1 MTVGSA
7 RHWIER
13 WGARVMLALFACS
26 TSSGASCADLVVSAA
41 TSLTNAF
48 KEIGTLFSAANP
60 GTHVAFNF
68 ASSDILLAQIVKG
81 APADVFAAADQD
93 AMDRAEQ
100 SDSLLRGSRRDF
112 ATNRLVVIVPAGAA
126 PMSALSDLSGRQYA
140 RIAVGSPQSVPAGRY
155 AKGALERAGLWD
167 RLMPRFVY
175 ATNVRQALDYVAR
188 QEANAGFVYATDAAI
203 FPGKV
208 KVALDVPT
216 TVPIRYP
223 IAATRTTRMTAEAR
237 AFIDFLATPPA
248 QQILVRYGFGAAT
261 PQ

>member
-7 RHWIER
+7 RHWIKR
-13 WGARVMLALFACS
+13 CGARGLLALLACGVS
-26 TSSGASCADLVVSAA
+26 PGASCADLVVSAA
-41 TSLTNAF
+41 ASLTNAF
-48 KEIGTLFSAANP
+48 KGIGTLYSAANP

-81 APADVFAAADQD
+81 APADVFAAADED

-100 SDSLLRGSRRDF
+100 SGSLLQGSRRDF

-126 PMSALSDLSGRQYA
+126 AISALRDLAGREYT

-155 AKGALERAGLWD
+155 AKGALEKAGLWD
-167 RLMPRFVY
+167 RLQPRFVF

-188 QEANAGFVYATDAAI
+188 QEAEAGFVYATDAAI
-203 FPGKV
+203 FPDKV

-223 IAATRTTRMTAEAR
+223 IAATRTTRVVAEAR
-237 AFIDFLATPPA
+237 AFIDFLATPTA
-248 QQILVRYGFGAAT
+248 QRILVRCGFGAAT
-261 PQ
+261 SQ

>member
-1 MTVGSA
+1 ML
-7 RHWIER
+7 
-13 WGARVMLALFACS
+13 LALFACG
-26 TSSGASCADLVVSAA
+26 TSSGASSADLVVSAA
-41 TSLTNAF
+41 ASLTNAF
-48 KEIGTLFSAANP
+48 KEIGALFSAANP

-100 SDSLLRGSRRDF
+100 SGSLLPGSRRDF
-112 ATNRLVVIVPAGAA
+112 ATNRLVVIVPAGAVA
-126 PMSALSDLSGRQYA
+126 ISALGDLAGGAYA

-167 RLMPRFVY
+167 RLLPRFVY

-188 QEANAGFVYATDAAI
+188 QEADAGFVYATDAAI
-203 FPGKV
+203 FPGRV
-208 KVALDVPT
+208 KIALDVPT
-216 TVPIRYP
+216 TIPIRYP
-223 IAATRTTRMTAEAR
+223 IAATRTTRVASETR
-237 AFIDFLATPPA
+237 AFIDFLATLPA
-248 QQILVRYGFGAAT
+248 QQVLMRYGFGAAT